1 MDEIKELPSGK
12 LSPKALE
19 RNVLRYVGAERKEL
33 LIGPAVGEDAAV
45 IEWPGGKYLVFSSD
59 PIVGAEKGAGR
70 LLVRI
75 NSNDIASK
83 GGDPAYLAVTLILPP
98 SWGEEGAARIMREI
112 HEECLAQGIAVAGGH
127 TEFNDRYER
136 PVIMGALIGT
146 ADRVLRAGDL
156 RPGDAI
162 IATKHIGIEGMSIL
176 ASDKPELLRPFMSGS
191 ETEELLSWAEKTS
204 VLEESRVLRDI
215 AKFMHDPTEGGFM
228 GGIGEISSL
237 SGLEAKIDYS
247 SVPVR
252 PLTERAS
259 ERLGFDPLHLIASG
273 SLLAVVPENRTA
285 EALERL
291 AERGI
296 EAALVG
302 SMGGKLTTPVPEPTE
317 ELWRLLKMEGPGY
330 E

>member
-1 MDEIKELPSGK
+1 VDEIKELPSGK

-33 LIGPAVGEDAAV
+33 LVGPAVGEDAAV

-204 VLEESRVLRDI
+204 VLEESRVLKILR
-215 AKFMHDPTEGGFM
+215 
-228 GGIGEISSL
+228 SSCTIL
-237 SGLEAKIDYS
+237 QREASWEVSARSPRSADL
-247 SVPVR
+247 R
-252 PLTERAS
+252 R
-259 ERLGFDPLHLIASG
+259 R
-273 SLLAVVPENRTA
+273 
-285 EALERL
+285 
-291 AERGI
+291 
-296 EAALVG
+296 
-302 SMGGKLTTPVPEPTE
+302 
-317 ELWRLLKMEGPGY
+317 
-330 E
+330 